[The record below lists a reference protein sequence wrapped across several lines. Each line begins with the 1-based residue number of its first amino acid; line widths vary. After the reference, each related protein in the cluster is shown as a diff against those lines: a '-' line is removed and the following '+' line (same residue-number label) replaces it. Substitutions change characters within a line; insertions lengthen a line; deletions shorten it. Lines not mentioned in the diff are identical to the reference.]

1 MAAECGAPR
10 HHGSAN
16 SRRRTM
22 RTMCGAWTTR
32 AGFAS
37 TGTTGLTALSA
48 WWIKLGIKHERIDPG
63 QPRQNGRHER
73 FHRTLLE
80 AMHPASADRSARARR
95 FRAFARDYNEER
107 PHEALGQRTPASVYR
122 PSPRALPRRLPEPSY
137 PAGAAVRQV
146 RSNGEI
152 KWQGDLIH
160 ICSALA
166 GEAVGVEETED
177 GSWQVCFFDVPI
189 GVINRKTRKLRR
201 LGVPLQGN
209 PEPAP
214 KTEPGDP

>member
-1 MAAECGAPR
+1 MS
-10 HHGSAN
+10 GSIPAN
-16 SRRRTM
+16 RGKT
-22 RTMCGAWTTR
+22 
-32 AGFAS
+32 AGMSGFIARS
-37 TGTTGLTALSA
+37 
-48 WWIKLGIKHERIDPG
+48 WKPCI
-63 QPRQNGRHER
+63 QPR
-73 FHRTLLE
+73 
-80 AMHPASADRSARARR
+80 PI
-95 FRAFARDYNEER
+95 
-107 PHEALGQRTPASVYR
+107 EALGPDVSGPLHAITTKSGRT
-122 PSPRALPRRLPEPSY
+122 RRLASARLRASIGLRRGRCQEGFPNLHIRP
-137 PAGAAVRQV
+137 AAVRQV

-152 KWQGDLIH
+152 KWRGDLIH

>member
-1 MAAECGAPR
+1 MSGSIPANRGKTAGMSGFIARSWKASSLGRSKRSGQTFPGLCTRLQRRAAAR
-10 HHGSAN
+10 
-16 SRRRTM
+16 
-22 RTMCGAWTTR
+22 GAW
-32 AGFAS
+32 
-37 TGTTGLTALSA
+37 
-48 WWIKLGIKHERIDPG
+48 
-63 QPRQNGRHER
+63 
-73 FHRTLLE
+73 
-80 AMHPASADRSARARR
+80 
-95 FRAFARDYNEER
+95 
-107 PHEALGQRTPASVYR
+107 QRTPASVYR